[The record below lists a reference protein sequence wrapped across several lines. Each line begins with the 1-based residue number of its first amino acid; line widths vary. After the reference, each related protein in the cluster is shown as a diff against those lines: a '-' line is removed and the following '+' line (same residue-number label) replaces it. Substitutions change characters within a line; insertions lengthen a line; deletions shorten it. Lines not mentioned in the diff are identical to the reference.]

1 MLLITK
7 NNKFR
12 IFIFISIISILLN
25 LFLFFYYHYVMRLE
39 YYMAISNSVMGMGDM
54 EKYIPSTTIDTYVF
68 DRLLTKKLQSNDSN
82 VRFDAL
88 SYLRRMMLYS
98 NDVSRKLELC
108 KMAWNGI
115 DKDIPAWN
123 KLVGESTIAE
133 FCLAKEKKGVLEFR
147 LNILTHFLWLD
158 YETIDDIDVF
168 LSPTSLEQ
176 MEDILQGCYITGLSE
191 NGPIASDALLIAI
204 LLSRGDTDKVN
215 ELIRDWRLN
224 SPDERIAKWGDGAL
238 HIANKYIGLKTDCK

>member
-7 NNKFR
+7 NNKFL

-98 NDVSRKLELC
+98 NDVSRGSVT
-108 KMAWNGI
+108 N
-115 DKDIPAWN
+115 
-123 KLVGESTIAE
+123 
-133 FCLAKEKKGVLEFR
+133 
-147 LNILTHFLWLD
+147 FL
-158 YETIDDIDVF
+158 
-168 LSPTSLEQ
+168 
-176 MEDILQGCYITGLSE
+176 
-191 NGPIASDALLIAI
+191 
-204 LLSRGDTDKVN
+204 
-215 ELIRDWRLN
+215 
-224 SPDERIAKWGDGAL
+224 
-238 HIANKYIGLKTDCK
+238 